1 MTIPNWE
8 PAPKNKKAFRSA
20 VVELARACGWTVYFA
35 PDQQTNRR
43 GGPGRAG
50 FPDLIM
56 YKDDKVMAFELKMY
70 SADVT
75 DEQYGWLKALRHHIP
90 AYEIRYPRDIPLVKW
105 ILASEWEDTQ
115 ALAEIYGEYNE
126 EGRLWNDD
134 NK

>member
-1 MTIPNWE
+1 
-8 PAPKNKKAFRSA
+8 
-20 VVELARACGWTVYFA
+20 
-35 PDQQTNRR
+35 
-43 GGPGRAG
+43 
-50 FPDLIM
+50 
-56 YKDDKVMAFELKMY
+56 MAFELKMY